1 MKPKQSVVFFGTGP
15 VAAQSL
21 ALLSKNFVIEAVI
34 TKPKP
39 RHHRGT
45 FPVID
50 IALER
55 SLPIQYV
62 TDKQSVSILMKQH
75 HFKSTVGV
83 LIDFGIIVTSDVI
96 NAFEKGIVNSHFSLL
111 PEWRGADPITF
122 SILSGQEKTGVSLML
137 LVQKMDEG
145 PLLDQSIVTIA
156 NNDTASSL
164 TRKLITASDT
174 LLQKTLPSY
183 IQGEVIA
190 EDQIVATLLDQKT
203 PTYSSKI
210 AKSDGVIDWSKP
222 AVRIEREVRAYLGW
236 PQSKTILGSIDVIVT
251 KAHAVLSQP
260 PESQPGDI
268 TAVGEMGVL
277 MIATSNGS
285 LCIERL
291 KPVGKKEMDASSF
304 LSGYKD
310 RLNIS

>member
-21 ALLSKNFVIEAVI
+21 ELLSKNFIIEAVI

-39 RHHRGT
+39 SHHRGT
-45 FPVID
+45 FPVVD
-50 IALER
+50 IALQR
-55 SLPIQYV
+55 SLPLQYV
-62 TDKQSVSILMKQH
+62 TDKQSVSQLMKQH
-75 HFKSTVGV
+75 HFKSKVGV
-83 LIDFGIIVTSDVI
+83 LIDFGIIVGPDVI
-96 NAFEKGIVNSHFSLL
+96 SSFEKGIVNSHFSLL

-164 TRKLITASDT
+164 TRKLITASDM
-174 LLQKTLPSY
+174 LLQKTLASY
-183 IQGEVIA
+183 TQGDVLP
-190 EDQIVATLLDQKT
+190 EDQTVATLLDQKT

-222 AVRIEREVRAYLGW
+222 ASRIEREIRAYLGW
-236 PQSKTILGSIDVIVT
+236 PQSKTTLGSVDCIIT
-251 KAHAVLSQP
+251 KAHVEKDTS
-260 PESQPGDI
+260 SKRYTPGTFFKSDNCQ
-268 TAVGEMGVL
+268 TLAVG
-277 MIATSNGS
+277 TSQGI
-285 LCIERL
+285 LVIEEI
-291 KPVGKKEMDASSF
+291 KPLGKKSMSIQSF
-304 LSGYKD
+304 LAGYGS
-310 RLNIS
+310 RL